1 MTVGEVMHAGIISCR
16 PETTLRTVAGILA
29 AHRIHAV
36 VVAAADADAGWSV
49 VSDRDVVRSH
59 SRGELDQVTAGEAA
73 SEPTLSVREDAD
85 LQHAAELMDHYGT
98 SHLIVTA
105 SGGGR
110 PTGVLSSLDLAA
122 AVARA

>member
-49 VSDRDVVRSH
+49 VS
-59 SRGELDQVTAGEAA
+59 AA
-73 SEPTLSVREDAD
+73 TSSGATC
-85 LQHAAELMDHYGT
+85 AE
-98 SHLIVTA
+98 
-105 SGGGR
+105 
-110 PTGVLSSLDLAA
+110 SST
-122 AVARA
+122 R